1 LPRLAL
7 HDRPTLLGTAVAH
20 SCKKPGRM
28 RIPIE
33 GIKTPVP
40 SPLLGWIAEPLEALS
55 TPSADISH
63 AHVALVQHTATLEC
77 HHEARVRLIIA
88 GCLLQDALLC
98 RDAV

>member
-1 LPRLAL
+1 
-7 HDRPTLLGTAVAH
+7 
-20 SCKKPGRM
+20 M